1 MKFTHQFLIAF
12 PLLCLSLFCGKFLIS
27 QKEIQSRVS
36 EIRLTQFDAWRSEW
50 LAESKSERQ
59 GLQIQVD
66 DLQRQVTESKNAL
79 SEIKIQHEAYEKR
92 LKKIVENEREEARR
106 VQIEEVMS
114 SNPGLTEL
122 PADGKVEFE
131 DGAVQELDM
140 RGRYV
145 SLKFSNRTG
154 AHFKPN
160 VTVWIYSDWGVL
172 IGKKNFKWIFTSI
185 DIGEVQVESMGLE
198 EVGGT
203 PRYYKIENIED

>member
-1 MKFTHQFLIAF
+1 MKFTYQFLIAF
-12 PLLCLSLFCGKFLIS
+12 PLLCLSLYCGRFLIS
-27 QKEIQSRVS
+27 QKKIQSRVS

-50 LAESKSERQ
+50 LAETKSGRQ
-59 GLQIQVD
+59 ELQIQVD
-66 DLQRQVTESKNAL
+66 DLQRQVTE
-79 SEIKIQHEAYEKR
+79 YEKR
-92 LKKIVENEREEARR
+92 LKQIVENEREEARQ
-106 VQIEEVMS
+106 VQIKEVMS

-122 PADGKVEFE
+122 PADGKVEFK
-131 DGAVQELDM
+131 DGAVQELNM
-140 RGRYV
+140 RGNYV

-172 IGKKNFKWIFTSI
+172 IGKRNFKWIFTSI
-185 DIGEVQVESMGLE
+185 GIGEVKVESMTLE